1 MNPSAPKWD
10 GINKSFVMGLDE
22 QSFSGRDMI
31 ATITDLTHHKLL
43 CVLTDDHKTTLTKF
57 YESIP
62 ETKVPLIKAICTDM
76 RVTYDTARA
85 GLPNLAD
92 IPLVIDKYHLIADA
106 NKRILAEKRIVEQVI
121 LHRKRQIPKKLLM
134 KGKEHLSEEERHK
147 LKLILTKYPDL
158 SVYYFIKE
166 GLRELY
172 TKPDKETA
180 TKFFN
185 DLISTMYRQREKGCS
200 DWAKTLERRHDSIL
214 NYFDFR
220 ITNAYTEGVHTK
232 MKLIKRQGF
241 GYRNKQIYLRKLVLG
256 FLPLTALISP
266 HLF

>member
-1 MNPSAPKWD
+1 
-10 GINKSFVMGLDE
+10 MGLDE

-43 CVLTDDHKTTLTKF
+43 CVLPDDHKITLTKF

-62 ETKVPLIKAICTDM
+62 GDKVPLIKAICTDM

-85 GLPNLAD
+85 ELPNLKD
-92 IPLVIDKYHLIADA
+92 VPLVIDKYHLIADA
-106 NKRILAEKRIVEQVI
+106 NKRVIAEKRIVEQVV
-121 LHRKRQIPKKLLM
+121 LFGKKQIPKKLLV

-147 LKLILTKYPDL
+147 LKLLLTKYPDL

-166 GLRELY
+166 GLREMY
-172 TKPDKETA
+172 TKSDKEAA
-180 TKFFN
+180 TKFLN
-185 DLISTMYRQREKGCS
+185 NLISTMYKQKEKGCS
-200 DWAKTLERRHDSIL
+200 DWAKTLERYHDSIL

-241 GYRNKQIYLRKLVLG
+241 GYKNKEIYLRKLVLG
-256 FLPLTALISP
+256 FLPLAALISP
-266 HLF
+266 HLFQ